1 MQILDPA
8 GEPEPFLLKLGS
20 ARRRALLLDYDGTLA
35 PFTVARDEAVPYAG
49 IRPRLEAIIEAGQT
63 RVVIISG
70 RAADEVRALL
80 ALRVGV
86 EVWGSHGWERR
97 LSNGEDRSGEPPRA
111 QRDAIAQALGLAR
124 HVPPAQL
131 ERKPFSL
138 ALHWRGMDDTART
151 ALAEPI
157 RQAWQALAHAAELE
171 LHAFD
176 GGMELRI
183 PGRDKG
189 TAVRTLAEELGPDTA
204 MAYLGDDRTD
214 EDAFRAIAPL
224 GLGILVRE
232 TLRPTAARLWL
243 QPPGELMW
251 FLDQWKARCPEQRT

>member
-8 GEPEPFLLKLGS
+8 GELEPFLQRLHA
-20 ARRRALLLDYDGTLA
+20 ARQRALLLDYDGTLA
-35 PFTVARDEAVPYAG
+35 PFTVARDQAVPYAG
-49 IRPRLEAIIEAGQT
+49 VRPRLEALVSAGQT

-70 RAADEVRALL
+70 RAAAEVSALL
-80 ALRVGV
+80 NLGTPV
-86 EVWGSHGWERR
+86 EIWGSHAWERR
-97 LSNGEDRSGEPPRA
+97 LANGEDRSGEPPRA
-111 QRDAIAQALGLAR
+111 QREAIDEARKLAR
-124 HVPPAQL
+124 QVPPAQL

-138 ALHWRGMDDTART
+138 ALHWRGMENAAQT

-157 RQAWQALAHAAELE
+157 RQAWQTLVASAGLE
-171 LHAFD
+171 LHEFD

-189 TAVRTLAEELGPDTA
+189 YAVRTLAEELGPDTA

-224 GLGILVRE
+224 GLGVLVRE
-232 TLRPTAARLWL
+232 TLRATAATLWL
-243 QPPGELMW
+243 QPPTDLLW
-251 FLDQWKARCPEQRT
+251 FLDQWKARCPASRT

>member
-8 GEPEPFLLKLGS
+8 GEPEPFLQRLGA

-49 IRPRLEAIIEAGQT
+49 IRPRLEAIVNAGQT

-70 RAADEVRALL
+70 RAAAEVSALL

-111 QRDAIAQALGLAR
+111 QREAVAQALAQAR
-124 HVPPAQL
+124 QVPPAQL

-138 ALHWRGMDDTART
+138 ALHWRGMDETARA
-151 ALAEPI
+151 ALAAPI
-157 RQAWQALAHAAELE
+157 RQAWRSLADSATLE
-171 LHAFD
+171 LHEFD

-189 TAVRTLAEELGPDTA
+189 YAVRTLAEELGPDSA

-224 GLGILVRE
+224 GLGVLVRE

-243 QPPGELMW
+243 QPPDELIW
-251 FLDQWKARCPEQRT
+251 FLDQWKARCPVQRT